1 MDTKNN
7 GNNHKN
13 DLATKAYVD
22 QKFKEYSDAIRENGE
37 AIKDLKNF
45 MAEKFEDFAKN
56 MTEKFDLFAHK
67 YIMPLWTDMQVVKG
81 DIKVMKGDIN
91 VIKSD
96 IVVIKSDIVE
106 MKIDIS
112 DLKKDM
118 KDVKK
123 TVHKHDVQITAL
135 RDWTRVNQ

>member
-1 MDTKNN
+1 MKNN
-7 GNNHKN
+7 NNNGKN
-13 DLATKAYVD
+13 EYVTKGYLEECLENKNYVTKDYLD
-22 QKFKEYSDAIRENGE
+22 QKY
-37 AIKDLKNF
+37 
-45 MAEKFEDFAKN
+45 
-56 MTEKFDLFAHK
+56 
-67 YIMPLWTDMQVVKG
+67 
-81 DIKVMKGDIN
+81 

-96 IVVIKSDIVE
+96 IVIIKSDIVE

>member
-1 MDTKNN
+1 MSTKNN
-7 GNNHKN
+7 GKN
-13 DLATKAYVD
+13 EYVTKGYLEACLEKKNYVTKDYLD
-22 QKFKEYSDAIRENGE
+22 Q
-37 AIKDLKNF
+37 
-45 MAEKFEDFAKN
+45 KFEDFAKN
-56 MTEKFDLFAHK
+56 MAEKFDLFAHK
-67 YIMPLWTDMQVVKG
+67 YIMPLWTDMQTV
-81 DIKVMKGDIN
+81 KGDIN
-91 VIKSD
+91 VIKAD
-96 IVVIKSDIVE
+96 VMVIKSDIVD

>member
-1 MDTKNN
+1 MNTKNN

-45 MAEKFEDFAKN
+45 M
-56 MTEKFDLFAHK
+56 TEKFDLFAHK
-67 YIMPLWTDMQVVKG
+67 YIMPLWTDMQTVKG
-81 DIKVMKGDIN
+81 DIKVMKADIN

-96 IVVIKSDIVE
+96 IVIIKSDIVE